1 VPLFPLIVVREK
13 LARGDRPRD
22 PEPMVMDEPQA
33 VAEYDQ
39 IGASVQVAAH
49 QFSALGISR
58 LLPNGGTLIDLGCG
72 SARLLARLAY
82 GCPDARLIGSPSTIR
97 PICPSI
103 SRLAWGRWL
112 PWSTPDRPASSQ
124 SMTPSRRATKP
135 SSDTDMCRISRR

>member
-72 SARLLARLAY
+72 SARLPARLAY
-82 GCPDARLIGSPSTIR
+82 GRPDARLIGLAEHDQTDLPEHLEVGVVAVVAVVDAR
-97 PICPSI
+97 PP
-103 SRLAWGRWL
+103 GV
-112 PWSTPDRPASSQ
+112 
-124 SMTPSRRATKP
+124 
-135 SSDTDMCRISRR
+135 